1 METLGIIQDIETL
14 VSNQLQVVSYKW
26 LSRNY
31 FVSSNAAK
39 RLLQEFVEK
48 HGNGFEVVYVLAGWL
63 KSDPSSYHI
72 RLVSGPKLAEAK
84 EEFDG
89 NCSVGVYSV
98 QACIPKDPAA
108 LWNAEFVQ
116 AEKLFKQAPMV
127 ENCLRD
133 NRFCGISNSFVK
145 RNVDGA
151 PLSTESPQL
160 NSEAVIGQPESKAIS
175 NRWLARGLVLA
186 LWPSK
191 ILQNINILMNS
202 RGSYLPSSPTEGQ
215 RARRLPTNVVKD
227 VKSEINGTRVFG
239 QANKRPADKEKV
251 QNENSSSASGG
262 SLANFWGQASVKSK
276 SDAPEKYNNSIP
288 DHTGA
293 SAEPQT
299 CAREAVAG
307 SSDDDGQQVNLKR
320 SSNSGGHSEK
330 EDDDEDAV
338 NLASPEIPKGQSCL
352 DLKESNKVMVPE
364 RPNLNFDKQV
374 EDNPKIKEEISVDGE
389 SNQPFRED
397 PSVVKKVINAGII
410 LKEKKRIP
418 EKDVNKVDKPTNAA
432 SSSPKRRKVVKT
444 VIDDRGREVTEVI
457 WEGEETEAKKADS
470 DIIKTA
476 DSDILK
482 KSDNKA
488 ASAVNRPPAAKKSVG
503 NTAPTNATGKV
514 GNKKGV
520 SKDPKQGNI
529 LSFFKKADVKMELNS
544 ETRRLI
550 KNSKPQGGGEDRISE
565 LPDAILCHILSFVPT
580 KYAAR
585 ISILSKRWK
594 DTWSFITEKKHEC
607 DSVVFSTFVDRAL
620 SLRDS
625 SSDIKK
631 FRLRCSCCS
640 NELALIN
647 SWIQTAIERN
657 VVELDL
663 RVDTILDD
671 YRRFELPQCIFTCKT
686 LVALKVSSNCITYAP
701 PASGCFL
708 NLKKLLTLCLVE
720 RIIGRK
726 EGNTKQHVTHKLI
739 WKTNKK
745 KIEYYHKWLLLVGI
759 YGRRDVIHKI
769 NCAHAAFMEAT
780 KRSNIGAGGRR
791 TIQGSHANSNGAPQ
805 TISVWSLPEISWYKV
820 NVDASWCSTTKKG
833 YVATVITD

>member
-1 METLGIIQDIETL
+1 METLGIIQDITL
-14 VSNQLQVVSYKW
+14 VSDQLQVVSYKW

-48 HGNGFEVVYVLAGWL
+48 HGNGFEVVHVLAGWL

-160 NSEAVIGQPESKAIS
+160 NSEAVIGQPETHQSIPIPKHVK
-175 NRWLARGLVLA
+175 NKG
-186 LWPSK
+186 
-191 ILQNINILMNS
+191 QQ
-202 RGSYLPSSPTEGQ
+202 SSPKISLQ
-215 RARRLPTNVVKD
+215 PTNVVKD

-276 SDAPEKYNNSIP
+276 SDAPEKYNNSIL

-320 SSNSGGHSEK
+320 SSNSGGTRKRRVVFDFS
-330 EDDDEDAV
+330 DDDEDAV
-338 NLASPEIPKGQSCL
+338 NLASREIPKGQSCL
-352 DLKESNKVMVPE
+352 YLKESNKVMVPE

-374 EDNPKIKEEISVDGE
+374 EDNPKVKEEISVDGE

-488 ASAVNRPPAAKKSVG
+488 ASAVNR
-503 NTAPTNATGKV
+503 
-514 GNKKGV
+514 
-520 SKDPKQGNI
+520 
-529 LSFFKKADVKMELNS
+529 
-544 ETRRLI
+544 LI
-550 KNSKPQGGGEDRISE
+550 
-565 LPDAILCHILSFVPT
+565 
-580 KYAAR
+580 
-585 ISILSKRWK
+585 
-594 DTWSFITEKKHEC
+594 
-607 DSVVFSTFVDRAL
+607 
-620 SLRDS
+620 
-625 SSDIKK
+625 
-631 FRLRCSCCS
+631 
-640 NELALIN
+640 
-647 SWIQTAIERN
+647 
-657 VVELDL
+657 
-663 RVDTILDD
+663 
-671 YRRFELPQCIFTCKT
+671 
-686 LVALKVSSNCITYAP
+686 
-701 PASGCFL
+701 
-708 NLKKLLTLCLVE
+708 
-720 RIIGRK
+720 
-726 EGNTKQHVTHKLI
+726 
-739 WKTNKK
+739 
-745 KIEYYHKWLLLVGI
+745 
-759 YGRRDVIHKI
+759 
-769 NCAHAAFMEAT
+769 
-780 KRSNIGAGGRR
+780 
-791 TIQGSHANSNGAPQ
+791 
-805 TISVWSLPEISWYKV
+805 
-820 NVDASWCSTTKKG
+820 
-833 YVATVITD
+833 

>member
-14 VSNQLQVVSYKW
+14 VSDQLQVASYKW

-160 NSEAVIGQPESKAIS
+160 NSEAVIGQPES
-175 NRWLARGLVLA
+175 NLAHQSIPIPKHVKNKG
-186 LWPSK
+186 
-191 ILQNINILMNS
+191 QQ
-202 RGSYLPSSPTEGQ
+202 SSPKISLQ
-215 RARRLPTNVVKD
+215 PTNVVKD

-299 CAREAVAG
+299 CAREAVTG
-307 SSDDDGQQVNLKR
+307 SSDDDGQQVNFKR
-320 SSNSGGHSEK
+320 SSNGGGTRKRRVVFDFS
-330 EDDDEDAV
+330 DDDEDAV
-338 NLASPEIPKGQSCL
+338 NLASREIPKGQSCL
-352 DLKESNKVMVPE
+352 YLKESNKVMVPE

-374 EDNPKIKEEISVDGE
+374 EDNPKVKEEISVDGE

-503 NTAPTNATGKV
+503 NTAPTNATGKA

-520 SKDPKQGNI
+520 NKDPKQGNI
-529 LSFFKKADVKMELNS
+529 LSFFKKV
-544 ETRRLI
+544 
-550 KNSKPQGGGEDRISE
+550 
-565 LPDAILCHILSFVPT
+565 
-580 KYAAR
+580 
-585 ISILSKRWK
+585 
-594 DTWSFITEKKHEC
+594 
-607 DSVVFSTFVDRAL
+607 
-620 SLRDS
+620 
-625 SSDIKK
+625 
-631 FRLRCSCCS
+631 
-640 NELALIN
+640 
-647 SWIQTAIERN
+647 
-657 VVELDL
+657 
-663 RVDTILDD
+663 
-671 YRRFELPQCIFTCKT
+671 
-686 LVALKVSSNCITYAP
+686 
-701 PASGCFL
+701 
-708 NLKKLLTLCLVE
+708 
-720 RIIGRK
+720 
-726 EGNTKQHVTHKLI
+726 
-739 WKTNKK
+739 
-745 KIEYYHKWLLLVGI
+745 
-759 YGRRDVIHKI
+759 
-769 NCAHAAFMEAT
+769 
-780 KRSNIGAGGRR
+780 
-791 TIQGSHANSNGAPQ
+791 
-805 TISVWSLPEISWYKV
+805 
-820 NVDASWCSTTKKG
+820 
-833 YVATVITD
+833 

>member
-14 VSNQLQVVSYKW
+14 VSDQLQVVSYKW

-48 HGNGFEVVYVLAGWL
+48 HGNGFEVVHVLAGWL

-160 NSEAVIGQPESKAIS
+160 NSEAVIGQPENSNWGSSSNSKREAKWAQMRREDEES
-175 NRWLARGLVLA
+175 DEEVQVRRNKQNRAAAMAAAMVCQPTEEQPQWGGFIAGRSYKPRNGAMTHV
-186 LWPSK
+186 
-191 ILQNINILMNS
+191 NLMNNYFDLNS
-202 RGSYLPSSPTEGQ
+202 VYTEEDF
-215 RARRLPTNVVKD
+215 RRD
-227 VKSEINGTRVFG
+227 VQ

-320 SSNSGGHSEK
+320 SSNSGGTRKRRVVFDFS
-330 EDDDEDAV
+330 DDDEDAV
-338 NLASPEIPKGQSCL
+338 NLASREIPKGQSCL
-352 DLKESNKVMVPE
+352 YLKESNKVMVPE

-374 EDNPKIKEEISVDGE
+374 EDNPKVKEEISVDGE

-488 ASAVNRPPAAKKSVG
+488 ASAVNRPPAVKKSVG
-503 NTAPTNATGKV
+503 NTAPTNATGKA

-520 SKDPKQGNI
+520 NKDPKQGNI
-529 LSFFKKADVKMELNS
+529 LSFFKKV
-544 ETRRLI
+544 
-550 KNSKPQGGGEDRISE
+550 
-565 LPDAILCHILSFVPT
+565 
-580 KYAAR
+580 
-585 ISILSKRWK
+585 
-594 DTWSFITEKKHEC
+594 
-607 DSVVFSTFVDRAL
+607 
-620 SLRDS
+620 
-625 SSDIKK
+625 
-631 FRLRCSCCS
+631 
-640 NELALIN
+640 
-647 SWIQTAIERN
+647 
-657 VVELDL
+657 
-663 RVDTILDD
+663 
-671 YRRFELPQCIFTCKT
+671 
-686 LVALKVSSNCITYAP
+686 
-701 PASGCFL
+701 
-708 NLKKLLTLCLVE
+708 
-720 RIIGRK
+720 
-726 EGNTKQHVTHKLI
+726 
-739 WKTNKK
+739 
-745 KIEYYHKWLLLVGI
+745 
-759 YGRRDVIHKI
+759 
-769 NCAHAAFMEAT
+769 
-780 KRSNIGAGGRR
+780 
-791 TIQGSHANSNGAPQ
+791 
-805 TISVWSLPEISWYKV
+805 
-820 NVDASWCSTTKKG
+820 
-833 YVATVITD
+833 